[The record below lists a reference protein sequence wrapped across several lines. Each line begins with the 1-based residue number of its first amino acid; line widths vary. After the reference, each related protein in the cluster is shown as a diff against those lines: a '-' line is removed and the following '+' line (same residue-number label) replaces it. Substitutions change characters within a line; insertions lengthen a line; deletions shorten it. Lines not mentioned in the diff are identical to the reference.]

1 MALSGYIPRST
12 GTLTSSEHMYHRI
25 TWSATQNKSANTSNI
40 TATLSLKASASMYS
54 VSGGI
59 SGSLTI
65 GGTSNSFSYSGSVG
79 NTWVDVGSA
88 TVTVKHGVSGALVT
102 NISSSV
108 KRTSGLNQFSG
119 TLSSSVTLDS
129 IDRATSPELS
139 DTRPYL
145 NTEITI
151 TLNPITSGFTH
162 TLQYSYGKLTDV
174 VIASKTSETSIPWVV
189 PVDIGKQSPTVWYN
203 HGITP
208 ITLTCATFE
217 GDNLV
222 GVKNVLF
229 SAMPSLD
236 DAPVITSFTYE
247 NEDSGIEKQFPGVV
261 VQNKSSIR
269 MKATVEY
276 PDGATLD
283 SVICGWPGDID
294 AQASLDYT
302 TTVIKEGSTENT
314 AELYMTVRD
323 SRNRRTSKKVTMQ
336 YCSYSDPAIS
346 SFDAFRCDASHAE
359 AKDGTYL
366 CVNYKGTA
374 SEINNL
380 NPRSIKVE
388 YKNIKSDQWTTLY
401 SSDAFVSEER
411 TLYSDASVLDI
422 NESYNVKVTLADFFS
437 STIKQTSIS
446 SVGAVMDF
454 NISGEGMAIGKVSEK
469 DAFEVGWPSEFKS
482 NVSIATPTE
491 EGSGDKLLDFELKSG
506 NKLSSIGTE
515 DSGDSLKLSM
525 YSNNAESGSLKVKSD
540 GSLLSTG
547 VIGHAAITYYCND
560 LQRTLPTSLSA
571 LDFSYYNATSN
582 HFTEWSSDSDI
593 TIKRSGVVLLSA
605 GLYTT
610 WLKGAAE
617 ISLLIN
623 RQAKGST
630 SSDDLAETHFS
641 RNQTDSNYYSG
652 SVSITPIVF
661 SVSEGDVLQLQGMV
675 NSDSSHKEQMFGY
688 LHWLTIQ
695 WLE

>member
-1 MALSGYIPRST
+1 MQG
-12 GTLTSSEHMYHRI
+12 
-25 TWSATQNKSANTSNI
+25 
-40 TATLSLKASASMYS
+40 SLKSSSAERMIDEYF
-54 VSGGI
+54 GI
-59 SGSLTI
+59 SDADGIVLCDTGLC
-65 GGTSNSFSYSGSVG
+65 GGQ
-79 NTWVDVGSA
+79 A
-88 TVTVKHGVSGALVT
+88 C
-102 NISSSV
+102 SV
-108 KRTSGLNQFSG
+108 KLRNIKVIGVDTDNIH
-119 TLSSSVTLDS
+119 SS
-129 IDRATSPELS
+129 
-139 DTRPYL
+139 
-145 NTEITI
+145 
-151 TLNPITSGFTH
+151 
-162 TLQYSYGKLTDV
+162 
-174 VIASKTSETSIPWVV
+174 
-189 PVDIGKQSPTVWYN
+189 
-203 HGITP
+203 
-208 ITLTCATFE
+208 
-217 GDNLV
+217 
-222 GVKNVLF
+222 
-229 SAMPSLD
+229 
-236 DAPVITSFTYE
+236 
-247 NEDSGIEKQFPGVV
+247 
-261 VQNKSSIR
+261 
-269 MKATVEY
+269 
-276 PDGATLD
+276 
-283 SVICGWPGDID
+283 
-294 AQASLDYT
+294 
-302 TTVIKEGSTENT
+302 
-314 AELYMTVRD
+314 AELR
-323 SRNRRTSKKVTMQ
+323 
-336 YCSYSDPAIS
+336 
-346 SFDAFRCDASHAE
+346 
-359 AKDGTYL
+359 
-366 CVNYKGTA
+366 
-374 SEINNL
+374 
-380 NPRSIKVE
+380 
-388 YKNIKSDQWTTLY
+388 
-401 SSDAFVSEER
+401 
-411 TLYSDASVLDI
+411 SVLSHELGHCKTDCFYSI
-422 NESYNVKVTLADFFS
+422 GAN
-437 STIKQTSIS
+437 KQ
-446 SVGAVMDF
+446 
-454 NISGEGMAIGKVSEK
+454 
-469 DAFEVGWPSEFKS
+469 
-482 NVSIATPTE
+482 E